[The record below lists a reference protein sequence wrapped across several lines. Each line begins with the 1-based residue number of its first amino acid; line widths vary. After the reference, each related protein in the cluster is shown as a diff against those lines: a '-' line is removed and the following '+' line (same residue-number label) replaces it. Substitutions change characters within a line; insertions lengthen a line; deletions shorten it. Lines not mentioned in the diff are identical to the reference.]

1 MLGFLSQNSQGGGVA
16 YYATYYV
23 FPRTPFARSGIGI
36 GSLTDSLILIPVDS
50 ARFMVDLALSPG
62 TILAG
67 YPATF
72 VSTSPGDSLLS
83 RMIDLAVLLAFRHDL
98 ALFVSSLQDLVACD
112 HYFAPMGHHQCRLGT
127 ISYLALACSLS
138 GLCITPDSH
147 QYPGGI
153 DSQHQLIWHHSCRF
167 GTIDFG
173 IIVSTPALISFL
185 LAPSAVETIFVYGD
199 GFAK

>member
-1 MLGFLSQNSQGGGVA
+1 MLDFLSQNSHGGGVPH
-16 YYATYYV
+16 V
-23 FPRTPFARSGIGI
+23 LFPRTPFARSGIGI

-98 ALFVSSLQDLVACD
+98 AVLLVFRHDLALLVSSLQDLVACD

-127 ISYLALACSLS
+127 ITWL
-138 GLCITPDSH
+138 
-147 QYPGGI
+147 
-153 DSQHQLIWHHSCRF
+153 
-167 GTIDFG
+167 
-173 IIVSTPALISFL
+173 
-185 LAPSAVETIFVYGD
+185 
-199 GFAK
+199 